1 MKYTTLKIKFDRNGE
16 VSRAVGNIGR
26 TRRNKAAAV
35 LWSDQKIEPTFW
47 YKLRRFI
54 PRAVEYFNECMNEAA
69 RIARS
74 TDEPAPDIHYTNPI
88 KGLLEDRV

>member
-1 MKYTTLKIKFDRNGE
+1 MRSTTIKVKIDRNGN
-16 VSRAVGNIGR
+16 VRRVVGNVGQ
-26 TRRNKAAAV
+26 TRMNKAAAA
-35 LWSDQKIEPTFW
+35 LWQGNIEPTFW